1 MSKPKVVVFD
11 LDETLGYFYQ
21 YSIFADGIEKFTKS
35 KLSTQQHIE
44 VLKLYPEY
52 LRPQIKNIIKY
63 ILNLKTC
70 GIIEKIYIYTNNQ
83 GGPTW
88 TNLIKHYIENIVGYK
103 VFDQIINAYKIKH
116 TKIEKLR
123 TRDEKTYKD
132 FLRCAKYNS
141 KNVKIC
147 FIDDQ
152 EHPLMAHKDV
162 FYINVK
168 PYVYS
173 IKPSILCERFL
184 KNKISDG
191 FPNRF
196 FSNFIKN
203 FFIDIYEYNHIEKNK
218 DELEL
223 DKVISKNILLML
235 DSFKDE

>member
-21 YSIFADGIEKFTKS
+21 YSIFSDGIEKFTKF
-35 KLSTQQHIE
+35 KLSTQQHIQ
-44 VLKLYPEY
+44 VLKLFPEY

-63 ILNLKTC
+63 VLNLKTC

-83 GGPTW
+83 GGPEW
-88 TNLIKHYIENIVGYK
+88 TSLIKDYIEHIVGYN

-132 FLRCAKYNS
+132 FLRCSKYNTN
-141 KNVKIC
+141 NVQIC

-152 EHPLMAHKDV
+152 EHPLMAHKNV

-168 PYVYS
+168 PYIHS
-173 IKPSILCERFL
+173 IKPSILCDRFL
-184 KNKISDG
+184 KNNISDG
-191 FPNRF
+191 FPRKTF
-196 FSNFIKN
+196 TNFIKN
-203 FFIDIYEYNHIEKNK
+203 LFIDYEYDHHDKDK
-218 DELEL
+218 DEFEL

-235 DSFKDE
+235 DSFKDK